1 MTGVPRLETG
11 GKARG
16 RREQR
21 TDMERIAKREAG
33 TASRHRLIVAVSGS
47 TGPHYGVRLLEV
59 LREQTDLEIHL
70 ILTAAARKTIEYEMG
85 REPAAIAALADA
97 VHDERDIASPLASGT
112 FVTDGMIVAPCSI
125 KTLSAIAHSFTDT
138 LVVRA
143 ADVCLKERRKLVL
156 VVRETPLHA
165 GHLRLMLRATENG
178 AVILPPVPAFYHL
191 PKTVEEIVDHTIVK
205 ILDQFDIHLDLIRRW
220 RGISRDDSRPE

>member
-1 MTGVPRLETG
+1 MP
-11 GKARG
+11 AR
-16 RREQR
+16 R
-21 TDMERIAKREAG
+21 
-33 TASRHRLIVAVSGS
+33 RLIIAVSGS

-59 LREQTDLEIHL
+59 LREHTDVETHL

-85 REPAAIAALADA
+85 RDPAAIAALADA
-97 VHDERDIASPLASGT
+97 LHDERDIASPLASGT

-165 GHLRLMLRATENG
+165 GHLRLMLRATQNG
-178 AVILPPVPAFYHL
+178 AVILPPMPAFYHL

-205 ILDQFDIHLDLIRRW
+205 ILDQFGIHLDLIRRW
-220 RGISRDDSRPE
+220 RGLSPDDSHLE